1 MTTIISMRLL
11 SVFAAL
17 WGLIG
22 VLALLSFSV
31 YRLGFIAATFFAYP
45 ANYWHWAALLVWLFF
60 MAYSEGYKG
69 FQLAFAPRVAA
80 RLHWLVINPKPW
92 LVILAPL
99 YAMGFIYASYKRML
113 ISHMILV
120 MVMVFVL
127 LAEVLP
133 APWRA
138 IVDAGVVLGLSW
150 GIVAILVCTAK
161 VLLCSADRVDPE
173 LPEHIKATTGSV

>member
-1 MTTIISMRLL
+1 MRLL
-11 SVFAAL
+11 SIFAAL
-17 WGLIG
+17 WGLVG

-31 YRLGFIAATFFAYP
+31 YRLSPIAASFFAYP
-45 ANYWHWAALLVWLFF
+45 TNYWHWAALLVWLVF

-80 RLHWLVINPKPW
+80 RLHWLATNPKPW

-120 MVMVFVL
+120 MVVVFVL

-150 GIVAILVCTAK
+150 GVMAVFVCTVK
-161 VLLCSADRVDPE
+161 VLVFSAARVDPE
-173 LPEHIKATTGSV
+173 LPERTKGATGGV